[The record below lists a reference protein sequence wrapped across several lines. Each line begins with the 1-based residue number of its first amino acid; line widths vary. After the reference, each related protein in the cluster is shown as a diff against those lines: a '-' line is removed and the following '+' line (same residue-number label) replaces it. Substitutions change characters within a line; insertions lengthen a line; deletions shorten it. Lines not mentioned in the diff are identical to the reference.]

1 MENLEYKQMR
11 EREQAVID
19 RLSRKL
25 KNAPNLGKLSGR
37 LKIVLNKLDKDGLLV
52 MRDIVDEAIKFIE
65 DAESNSIEK
74 QM

>member
-19 RLSRKL
+19 RLNRKL
-25 KNAPNLGKLSGR
+25 KNAPNLGKLSGQ
-37 LKIVLNKLDKDGLLV
+37 LKIVRNRLNKDELWV

-65 DAESNSIEK
+65 DVELNAIDK
-74 QM
+74 QI